1 MKLKKVYLHKIYIY
15 IIYKIIFKMKL
26 RSFVF
31 IFYFIILSG
40 SAIFILGKPLIKFNK
55 ENTQRFLEEEVE
67 YDTFVILYFKDCNY
81 SKGFKNEYRN
91 DINFIINR
99 ENNNKL
105 TGEETLIVHQ
115 GFGIEIHFNRKVRKL
130 GNFFSGFKD
139 KNMEYLIS
147 IDFSNFD
154 ISSVT
159 IMESM
164 FYGCNS
170 LESVDF
176 SNIDTSSVIEM
187 GSMFQ
192 GCCSLKSI
200 DFIKI

>member
-1 MKLKKVYLHKIYIY
+1 MKFKRVYLHKIYIY
-15 IIYKIIFKMKL
+15 IINKNIYKMKL

-31 IFYFIILSG
+31 IFDFIILSG
-40 SAIFILGKPLIKFNK
+40 HVIFILGKPLINFNK
-55 ENTQRFLEEEVE
+55 ENTQRYLEEDE

-91 DINFIINR
+91 DISFIINR

-105 TGEETLIVHQ
+105 TGEETLIVQQ

-130 GNFFSGFKD
+130 GTFSSSFKD
-139 KNMEYLIS
+139 KNMEYLVS

-159 IMESM
+159 NMGSM
-164 FYGCNS
+164 LYGSNS

-176 SNIDTSSVIEM
+176 SNIDTSS
-187 GSMFQ
+187 
-192 GCCSLKSI
+192 SLKWVQCFKDVI
-200 DFIKI
+200 L